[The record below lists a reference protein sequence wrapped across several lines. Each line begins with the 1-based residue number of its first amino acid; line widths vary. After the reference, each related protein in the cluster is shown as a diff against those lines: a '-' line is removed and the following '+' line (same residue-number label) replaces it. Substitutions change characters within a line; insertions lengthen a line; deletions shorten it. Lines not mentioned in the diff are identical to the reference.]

1 MTLVSLVQ
9 SGRLKL
15 DSVEKSSEV
24 NSGRAERKLIYLF
37 DRDPH
42 RTELSQK
49 LKSLGYE
56 VADSPGGG
64 DGEKC
69 LAVVIHEMADPE
81 LELAASLV
89 RDHKVIV
96 LCENRSFDFKL
107 KAVRM
112 GVSAL
117 VQLPVDLIEL
127 DGWFSD
133 FDKDQRIESKV
144 LIVDDD
150 DIVAEAYAFAL
161 QERGMRTETLS
172 NPLKTG
178 QMVEDF
184 CPDLIVMDLDMPE
197 ANGLD
202 VARALRLSRP
212 NLSLPI
218 LFLSA
223 EQDEDIQ
230 HEARQ
235 IGGDDF
241 ITKPVDLATL
251 TNKIS
256 IRVARAQE
264 LRKIMERDSLTGLLN
279 HVNFKERLVAEVGRS
294 RRTGS
299 PMAVCLLDLDHF
311 KAVNDTYG
319 HQVGDRV
326 IQMFAN
332 CLTGSLRS
340 VDVIARYGGEEF
352 GLILLDATPEQGARV
367 LDGIRR
373 SFSNFLFDT
382 DEGPQTVTFSGGICG
397 LQDASTSEGLLGAAD
412 KALYEA
418 KQQGRNRIVLHSQ
431 LETS

>member
-1 MTLVSLVQ
+1 MTLISLIK
-9 SGRLKL
+9 SGNTKPE
-15 DSVEKSSEV
+15 SVADAPEF
-24 NSGRAERKLIYLF
+24 NAGQAERKRIFLF

-42 RTELSQK
+42 LTELSQK
-49 LKSLGYE
+49 LRSLGYE
-56 VADSPGGG
+56 VASGPGGG
-64 DGEKC
+64 GQKC
-69 LAVVIHEMADPE
+69 LAAVIHEKADPD
-81 LELAASLV
+81 LELTASLIP
-89 RDHKVIV
+89 DHNVIV
-96 LCENRSFDFKL
+96 LCENRSFEFRI
-107 KAVRM
+107 KAARL

-117 VQLPVDLIEL
+117 VQHPVDLIEL
-127 DGWFSD
+127 EGWFSD
-133 FDKDQRIESKV
+133 FDRDQQVEPKV

-161 QERGMRTETLS
+161 QQKGMRAETLS

-212 NLSLPI
+212 HLSLPI

-230 HEARQ
+230 HQARQ

-256 IRVARAQE
+256 IRVSRARD
-264 LRKIMERDSLTGLLN
+264 LRNIMERDSLTGLLN
-279 HVNFKERLVAEVGRS
+279 HVNFKERLAAEVGRS

-311 KAVNDTYG
+311 KAVNDTFG

-382 DEGPQTVTFSGGICG
+382 DDGPQSVTFSGGVCG
-397 LQDASTSEGLLGAAD
+397 LEDASTTEGLLGAAD

-431 LETS
+431 LEQG

>member
-1 MTLVSLVQ
+1 MKLISLVK
-9 SGRLKL
+9 SENSKL
-15 DSVEKSSEV
+15 ETAKADV
-24 NSGRAERKLIYLF
+24 GQADRKRIYLF

-42 RTELSQK
+42 LTDLSQK
-49 LKSLGYE
+49 LRSLGYE
-56 VADSPGGG
+56 VAAGPGGG
-64 DGEKC
+64 GEKC
-69 LAVVIHEMADPE
+69 LAAVIHEKADPE
-81 LELAASLV
+81 LELAASLIA
-89 RDHKVIV
+89 DHKVIV
-96 LCENRSFDFKL
+96 LCENRSFDFRI
-107 KAVRM
+107 KAARL

-127 DGWFSD
+127 EGWFSD
-133 FDKDQRIESKV
+133 FDRSQQIESKV

-161 QERGMRTETLS
+161 QQKGMRTETLS

-178 QMVEDF
+178 QMVDDF

-202 VARALRLSRP
+202 VAKALRLSRP
-212 NLSLPI
+212 HLSLPI

-223 EQDEDIQ
+223 EQDEGIQ

-251 TNKIS
+251 TNMIS
-256 IRVARAQE
+256 IRVSRARE

-279 HVNFKERLVAEVGRS
+279 HVNFKERLAAEVGRS
-294 RRTGS
+294 QRTGAS
-299 PMAVCLLDLDHF
+299 VAVCLLDLDHF

-352 GLILLDATPEQGARV
+352 GLILLDATPEQAARV

-373 SFSNFLFDT
+373 SFSNFFF
-382 DEGPQTVTFSGGICG
+382 ENGNGPQTVTFSGGVCG
-397 LQDASTSEGLLGAAD
+397 LQDAATAEGLLGAAD
-412 KALYEA
+412 RALYEA
-418 KQQGRNRIVLHSQ
+418 KQQGRNRIILHSQ
-431 LETS
+431 ME

>member
-1 MTLVSLVQ
+1 MTLISLVK
-9 SGRLKL
+9 SGNSKPE
-15 DSVEKSSEV
+15 SVADVSEPEA
-24 NSGRAERKLIYLF
+24 GQAERKRIYLF

-42 RTELSQK
+42 LTDLSQK
-49 LKSLGYE
+49 LRSLGYE
-56 VADSPGGG
+56 VAGGPGR

-69 LAVVIHEMADPE
+69 LAAVIHEKADPE
-81 LELAASLV
+81 LELATSLIA
-89 RDHKVIV
+89 DHKVIV
-96 LCENRSFDFKL
+96 LCENRSFDFKI
-107 KAVRM
+107 KAARL

-127 DGWFSD
+127 EGWFSD
-133 FDKDQRIESKV
+133 FDRSQQIESKV

-161 QERGMRTETLS
+161 QQKGMRTETLS

-178 QMVEDF
+178 QMVDDF

-212 NLSLPI
+212 HLSLPI

-223 EQDEDIQ
+223 EQDEAIQ

-256 IRVARAQE
+256 IRVSRARD
-264 LRKIMERDSLTGLLN
+264 LRNIMERDSLTGLLN
-279 HVNFKERLVAEVGRS
+279 HVNFKERLAAEVGRS

-299 PMAVCLLDLDHF
+299 PIAVCLLDLDHF
-311 KAVNDTYG
+311 KAVNDTFG

-382 DEGPQTVTFSGGICG
+382 DEGPQSVTFSGGVCG
-397 LQDASTSEGLLGAAD
+397 LEDASTTEGLLGAAD
-412 KALYEA
+412 KALYVA

-431 LETS
+431 LEQQ